1 MTLGELKVA
10 CIKLM
15 FDNDSID
22 VDPSNIS
29 NNAEYTMRTVNIVE
43 SINRALFRVAN
54 VGKLPKK
61 TFTLDNT
68 IQKDEKYIRRYN
80 LDTIKI
86 DGFDNDCLYVE
97 GIVYQNVYKYTPNVD
112 IIIEGNNTLVLPA
125 IDEGKYIITYS
136 PNHRSIPIYEDD
148 ETKLDIPDYIL
159 NIVPFY
165 VKGDLFEDD
174 DAEVAIMATNK
185 FERYLS
191 ELNIGS
197 ENRQAYIQNA
207 YKIR

>member
-1 MTLGELKVA
+1 MTLGELKVS

-15 FDNDSID
+15 FDNDSVDI
-22 VDPSNIS
+22 DPSTVS
-29 NNAEYTMRTVNIVE
+29 NNTEYNMRTVNIVE
-43 SINRALFRVAN
+43 SINRALHRVAN
-54 VGKLPKK
+54 AGKLPKK
-61 TFTLDNT
+61 TLIIDST
-68 IQKDEKYIRRYN
+68 IQNNEKYIRRYN
-80 LDTIKI
+80 LDTIKV
-86 DGFDNDCLYVE
+86 DDFDNDCLYVDN
-97 GIVYQNVYKYTPNVD
+97 IVYQHTYKYSPNVD

-125 IDEGKYIITYS
+125 INEGKYIITYS
-136 PNHRSIPIYEDD
+136 PSHKSISIYEDD
-148 ETKLDIPDYIL
+148 NTKLDIPDYIL

-191 ELNIGS
+191 ELSVGS